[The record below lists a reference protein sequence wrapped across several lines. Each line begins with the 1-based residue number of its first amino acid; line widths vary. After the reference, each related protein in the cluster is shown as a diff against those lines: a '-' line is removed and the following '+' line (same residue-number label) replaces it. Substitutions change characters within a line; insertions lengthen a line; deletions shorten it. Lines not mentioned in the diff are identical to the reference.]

1 MASRNTM
8 PSLAALLGLLA
19 VAGYQNRDKLGQ
31 LLQGAK
37 TGAQNNGES
46 EGGGGILGGLGG
58 LFGGAEGG
66 SLSKGLGE
74 LVDSFKTGGH
84 TEAADSWVSP
94 DAPSK
99 EISPEQVESAIGK
112 DTLQELAA
120 KTGLDYDD
128 LLKRLSSSIPETVN
142 KMTPNG
148 QLPQDDDQAHQWLGG
163 AKGPASA

>member
-37 TGAQNNGES
+37 TDAQGGGENQ
-46 EGGGGILGGLGG
+46 GGGGILGGLGG

-74 LVDSFKTGGH
+74 LVDTFKTGGH

-99 EISPEQVESAIGK
+99 EISPDQVESAIGR

-163 AKGPASA
+163 TKGSAPA

>member
-1 MASRNTM
+1 MASRSTM

-31 LLQGAK
+31 LLQEAK
-37 TGAQNNGES
+37 SGAQNNGEG
-46 EGGGGILGGLGG
+46 GGGGILGSLGG

-74 LVDSFKTGGH
+74 LVDSFKSGGH
-84 TEAADSWVSP
+84 NEAADSWVSP

-99 EISPEQVESAIGK
+99 EISPEQVESAIGR

-163 AKGPASA
+163 TKGSAV